1 MDQNSLNKIMNCFK
15 AQVPNH
21 LQSVED
27 ELKAIYQ
34 SKDSIYIW
42 IFKNVSEKNKFINE
56 KIGMLKE

>member
-1 MDQNSLNKIMNCFK
+1 MNCFK

-42 IFKNVSEKNKFINE
+42 IFKNVSEKNKYINE

>member
-1 MDQNSLNKIMNCFK
+1 MNCFK
-15 AQVPNH
+15 AQITDH

-42 IFKNVSEKNKFINE
+42 IFKNVSEKKQIY
-56 KIGMLKE
+56 G